1 LVTAETFRETATM
14 LSQYRV
20 VPNQDFNVSV
30 YFEVYNAVKFHCIL
44 QKTMVKFERPSRF
57 SKAL

>member
-1 LVTAETFRETATM
+1 LTLVTAETFRETATM

-30 YFEVYNAVKFHCIL
+30 YFDVYNAVKFHCIL
-44 QKTMVKFERPSRF
+44 QKTMVKF
-57 SKAL
+57 